1 VYAAVG
7 GLLFRALS
15 REDRDRLAA
24 LVRERS
30 AELEAART
38 LAEDTNRAKTL
49 FLADMSHEL
58 RTPMHAVLSYAQLG
72 RDARNP
78 GEQRDYFERIAERGN
93 ALLHLLSDLLDL
105 SRLESG
111 SMSNSGPGATMRVVL
126 PLAVS
131 VTTRRPVT
139 ERGVA

>member
-1 VYAAVG
+1 MYVAVAPIALVWLAPAGAAGWVAAFAAVYAAVG
-7 GLLFRALS
+7 GLLLRALS

-24 LVRERS
+24 LVRERT

-38 LAEDTNRAKTL
+38 LA
-49 FLADMSHEL
+49 
-58 RTPMHAVLSYAQLG
+58 
-72 RDARNP
+72 
-78 GEQRDYFERIAERGN
+78 
-93 ALLHLLSDLLDL
+93 
-105 SRLESG
+105 LESG

-131 VTTRRPVT
+131 VTTRRAVT